1 MLSYGMGDSGTGLAS
16 AQFGFYL
23 FPFFT
28 CAAGL
33 PPWIASSILMIIK
46 LWDAINDPLIGWMS
60 DHTKSRWGPRLPWMI
75 GASLPLGIFLA
86 AMWWIP
92 NDYTIK
98 EKTTYYICTS
108 ILFMTA
114 YTSVNLPYGALATEL
129 SEDENLRTRLN
140 AARFTGS
147 ILASLFGLIVGAICL
162 TKGDEGY
169 LSMGRI
175 SGTIVTLIT
184 LLSTWGLAP
193 FAKIARQPINKI
205 QPIKNQFQRIFNNK
219 IFIKVIYLYLLLW
232 CGLQLMQTVSLIYL
246 QQVMNV
252 PRGISF
258 WIIIPFQISALLGLQ
273 VWSFYANKYGRI
285 NALKRGG
292 AIWMTG
298 CLIAMILPPLS
309 NNFEIYIFNLDFIKM
324 SVLFITILFVGF
336 GASTAYLIPWS
347 LLPDAIDNDP
357 EKAAGI
363 YTAWMVLCQKLGIAL
378 SVGLFGY
385 LLTFTGFKEGAC
397 QEMIDITQPDSALLT
412 VRICMG
418 LIPSILVYW
427 GLLIMRDWKDR
438 DESQQIKI

>member
-60 DHTKSRWGPRLPWMI
+60 DHTQSRWGPRLPWMV
-75 GASLPLGIFLA
+75 GAALPLGIFLA
-86 AMWWIP
+86 AMWLIP
-92 NDYTIK
+92 ADYTIK
-98 EKTTYYICTS
+98 EKTAYYICTS

-114 YTSVNLPYGALATEL
+114 YTSVNLPYGALSTEL
-129 SEDENLRTRLN
+129 SEDENIRTRLN

-147 ILASLFGLIVGAICL
+147 ILASLSGLIVGAIYL

-169 LSMGRI
+169 LIMGRI
-175 SGTIVTLIT
+175 SGIIVTLLT

-193 FAKIARQPINKI
+193 FAKIARKPINKI
-205 QPIKNQFQRIFNNK
+205 QPIKNQFKRILNNR

-285 NALKRGG
+285 KALKSGG
-292 AIWMTG
+292 IIWISG

-309 NNFEIYIFNLDFIKM
+309 NSFVINNLNLDSIKM
-324 SVLFITILFVGF
+324 LVLFITILFVGF

-363 YTAWMVLCQKLGIAL
+363 YTAWMVLCQKLGIAI
-378 SVGLFGY
+378 SVGLFGF
-385 LLTFTGFKEGAC
+385 LLTFAGFKEGSC
-397 QEMIDITQPDSALLT
+397 QEIIDFSQPDSALLT

-418 LIPSILVYW
+418 LIPSILVCW
-427 GLLIMRDWKDR
+427 GLLIMRDWKNR
-438 DESQQIKI
+438 DEAQQIQV

>member
-1 MLSYGMGDSGTGLAS
+1 MLSYGLGDSGTGLAS

-60 DHTKSRWGPRLPWMI
+60 DHTQSRWGPRLPWMV
-75 GASLPLGIFLA
+75 GAALPLGIFLA
-86 AMWWIP
+86 AMWLIP
-92 NDYTIK
+92 ADYTIK
-98 EKTTYYICTS
+98 EKTAYYICTS

-114 YTSVNLPYGALATEL
+114 YTSVNLPYGALSTEL
-129 SEDENLRTRLN
+129 SEDENIRTRLN

-147 ILASLFGLIVGAICL
+147 ILASLSGLIVGAIYL

-169 LSMGRI
+169 LIMGRI
-175 SGTIVTLIT
+175 SGIIVTLLT

-193 FAKIARQPINKI
+193 FAKIARKPINKI
-205 QPIKNQFQRIFNNK
+205 QPIKNQFKRILNNR

-273 VWSFYANKYGRI
+273 VWSFYSNKYGRI
-285 NALKRGG
+285 KALKSGG
-292 AIWMTG
+292 IIWISG

-309 NNFEIYIFNLDFIKM
+309 NSFVINNLNIDSIKM
-324 SVLFITILFVGF
+324 LVLFITILFVGF

-363 YTAWMVLCQKLGIAL
+363 YTAWMVLCQKLGIAI

-385 LLTFTGFKEGAC
+385 LLTFAGFKEGSC
-397 QEMIDITQPDSALLT
+397 QEIIDFGQPDSALLT

-418 LIPSILVYW
+418 LITSILGYW
-427 GLLIMRDWKDR
+427 GLLIMRDWKDK
-438 DESQQIKI
+438 DEAQQIQV

>member
-60 DHTKSRWGPRLPWMI
+60 DHTQSKWGPRLPWMV

-98 EKTTYYICTS
+98 EKTAYYICTS

-129 SEDENLRTRLN
+129 SDNENVRTRLN

-147 ILASLFGLIVGAICL
+147 ILASLFGLVVGAICL

-169 LSMGRI
+169 LTMGRI

-193 FAKIARQPINKI
+193 YAKIARKPINQI
-205 QPIKNQFQRIFNNK
+205 QPIKNQFKRILSNK
-219 IFIKVIYLYLLLW
+219 IFIKVICLYLLLW

-285 NALKRGG
+285 KALTSGG
-292 AIWMTG
+292 IIWISG
-298 CLIAMILPPLS
+298 SLIAMILPSLS
-309 NNFEIYIFNLDFIKM
+309 NNFEVNNLNIDSIKM
-324 SVLFITILFVGF
+324 LVLFITILFVGF

-385 LLTFTGFKEGAC
+385 LLTLAGFKEGAC
-397 QEMIDITQPDSALLT
+397 QTIVNITQPDSALLT

-427 GLLIMRDWKDR
+427 GLLTMRDWKNK
-438 DESQQIKI
+438 DEVQQIKV

>member
-1 MLSYGMGDSGTGLAS
+1 
-16 AQFGFYL
+16 
-23 FPFFT
+23 
-28 CAAGL
+28 
-33 PPWIASSILMIIK
+33 
-46 LWDAINDPLIGWMS
+46 
-60 DHTKSRWGPRLPWMI
+60 
-75 GASLPLGIFLA
+75 
-86 AMWWIP
+86 
-92 NDYTIK
+92 
-98 EKTTYYICTS
+98 
-108 ILFMTA
+108 MTA

-129 SEDENLRTRLN
+129 SEDENVRTRLN

-147 ILASLFGLIVGAICL
+147 ILASLSGLIVGAICL
-162 TKGDEGY
+162 TQGDEGY
-169 LSMGRI
+169 LTMGRI
-175 SGTIVTLIT
+175 SGTIVTVIT

-193 FAKIARQPINKI
+193 FAKIARRPINKI
-205 QPIKNQFQRIFNNK
+205 QPIKNQFKRILSNK

-258 WIIIPFQISALLGLQ
+258 WIIIPFQISALIGLQ
-273 VWSFYANKYGRI
+273 IWSFYSNKYGRI
-285 NALKRGG
+285 KALQKGG
-292 AIWMTG
+292 IIWIIG

-309 NNFEIYIFNLDFIKM
+309 NNFAISNFNIDSLKM
-324 SVLFITILFVGF
+324 LVLFITILVVGF

-347 LLPDAIDNDP
+347 LLPDAIDHDP

-363 YTAWMVLCQKLGIAL
+363 YTAWMVLCQKLGIAI

-385 LLTFTGFKEGAC
+385 LLTFAGFKEGAC
-397 QEMIDITQPDSALLT
+397 QEIINITQPDSALLT

-438 DESQQIKI
+438 DEAQQIKV

>member
-1 MLSYGMGDSGTGLAS
+1 MFSYGLGDAGTGLAN

-60 DHTKSRWGPRLPWMI
+60 DHTQSRWGPRLPWMI

-92 NDYTIK
+92 NDYDIK
-98 EKTTYYICTS
+98 EKTFYYICTS
-108 ILFMTA
+108 ILYMTA
-114 YTSVNLPYGALATEL
+114 YTSVNLPYGALATEI
-129 SEDENLRTRLN
+129 SEDENIRTRLN

-147 ILASLFGLIVGAICL
+147 ILASLSGLTVGAICL
-162 TKGDEGY
+162 TKGDMGY
-169 LSMGRI
+169 LTMGKI
-175 SGTIVTLIT
+175 SGIIVTLIT

-193 FAKIARQPINKI
+193 FAKIARKPINKI
-205 QPIKNQFQRIFNNK
+205 QPIKNQFKRILNNK
-219 IFIKVIYLYLLLW
+219 IFRKVIYLYLLLW

-273 VWSFYANKYGRI
+273 VWSFYSNKYGRVK
-285 NALKRGG
+285 ALKIGG
-292 AIWMTG
+292 LIWIGG
-298 CLIAMILPPLS
+298 CLFAMILPPLS
-309 NNFEIYIFNLDFIKM
+309 NNFELNILNVDSIKM
-324 SVLFITILFVGF
+324 LILFLTILFVGF

-347 LLPDAIDNDP
+347 LLPDAIDNDS

-385 LLTFTGFKEGAC
+385 LLTLTGFKQAAC
-397 QEMIDITQPDSALLT
+397 QGIIDITQPHSALLT

-418 LIPSILVYW
+418 LIPSILVCL
-427 GLLIMRDWKDR
+427 GLLIMRNWDQ
-438 DESQQIKI
+438 ELITN